1 MSDRENMKTYKL
13 SELVPL
19 LKSHEATIAELRRV
33 LEDYRLRDDEVISSH
48 EDLLCPCECDICEKA
63 IKVLDSSPS
72 ELLERVRKLE
82 EVYKLALEMRGQWAD
97 QNIEGFWY
105 RVEKIEEALKA
116 LEEKS

>member
-1 MSDRENMKTYKL
+1 MSKRFEGLEDGIERLKKLL
-13 SELVPL
+13 SERD
-19 LKSHEATIAELRRV
+19 ATIGELRRV
-33 LEDYRLRDDEVISSH
+33 LEDYRLRDDEVVSSH

-72 ELLERVRKLE
+72 DLLERVEKLE
-82 EVYKLALEMRGQWAD
+82 EVYKLALEMRGQWED

-116 LEEKS
+116 LKEKP